1 MMNRVVEI
9 NAMRK
14 RLGQAEEQLGAVI
27 TGRAKVETVGRLAD
41 PYFAMLIRSAEVLVG
56 QLRFILTEEQLRG
69 AGIL

>member
-14 RLGQAEEQLGAVI
+14 RLRHAEEQLGAVI
-27 TGRAKVETVGRLAD
+27 TGRAKVETVSRLAD

-56 QLRFILTEEQLRG
+56 QLRFMLTEEQLRG